1 MRKGA
6 NKMTIDTQLESI
18 IEREKELKK
27 EMAQLKSMKKQLHEQ
42 KKEQAKF
49 EHISKFAP
57 YVEKFAKLGIQLRCK
72 SEYDDAL
79 ASIESMLD
87 EYEVWYLDDDLTT
100 EDLDQLLNQLEIA
113 RHIEQHTSF
122 KLIDTDEGLDMELHD
137 SGYCYKLHLECSNG
151 MYSGK
156 ITKEIEDV
164 NGVYDH
170 LITSHLSIHIES
182 SGYDG
187 LYVTWAYRV
196 VGTKNK
202 IVNSID
208 IALNALKNI

>member
-1 MRKGA
+1 
-6 NKMTIDTQLESI
+6 MTIDTQLENI

-42 KKEQAKF
+42 KKEQDTLAQ
-49 EHISKFAP
+49 ISKLTP
-57 YVEKFAKLGIQLRCK
+57 YVEKFAKLGIQLRFA
-72 SEYDDAL
+72 SEYDDIIAT
-79 ASIESMLD
+79 IESMD
-87 EYEVWYLDDDLTT
+87 DSYETWYVDDDVTV
-100 EDLDQLLNQLEIA
+100 EHLDALLNQLEIA
-113 RHIEQHTSF
+113 RHIEKHTSF

-156 ITKEIEDV
+156 ITKELEDV

>member
-1 MRKGA
+1 
-6 NKMTIDTQLESI
+6 MTIDTQLESI

-79 ASIESMLD
+79 ASLESMLD

-113 RHIEQHTSF
+113 RHIEQSTSF
-122 KLIDTDEGLDMELHD
+122 KLIDTGEVLDMEAYESYD
-137 SGYCYKLHLECSNG
+137 RYKLHLDVSNG
-151 MYSGK
+151 IYSGT
-156 ITKEIEDV
+156 ITKESIDTEGEYVHDV
-164 NGVYDH
+164 
-170 LITSHLSIHIES
+170 TSQLSICIDAA
-182 SGYDG
+182 GYDG
-187 LYVTWAYRV
+187 FYVTWVHKIA
-196 VGTKNK
+196 GTKHNIIDK
-202 IVNSID
+202 IND
-208 IALNALKNI
+208 ALKVLNQM

>member
-1 MRKGA
+1 
-6 NKMTIDTQLESI
+6 MTIDTQLESI
-18 IEREKELKK
+18 IERENELKK

-79 ASIESMLD
+79 ASLESMLD

-113 RHIEQHTSF
+113 RHIENHTSF

-137 SGYCYKLHLECSNG
+137 SGYCYKLHLECLNG

-156 ITKEIEDV
+156 ILKEQVDSDGEYVQD
-164 NGVYDH
+164 
-170 LITSHLSIHIES
+170 ITSQLSIRIDAV
-182 SGYDG
+182 GYDG
-187 LYVTWAYRV
+187 FYVTWVHRV
-196 VGTKNK
+196 AGTKNK

-208 IALNALKNI
+208 IALNTLKNI